1 MHKVSGACRVLVN
14 APVTRSAARAE
25 PALPFPEMLARTAC
39 ALALTSVLG
48 CTHGSG
54 TGGVKQPP
62 PPGGPDVAFD
72 IYDGGIHNYFYRQGP
87 IAAHMLVSSGVTP
100 RLLVAFPAGNTGIG
114 VWFEKVAKVTKFDVE
129 SGLVGVQRP
138 DGMRGV
144 QADLTAE
151 TSRLEVRSA
160 VLGSIRTLRDF
171 VYTSTQPPETVHKTT
186 VGPPVVMRRTTA
198 DGTHH
203 VELSIE
209 PMAGTTATLEG
220 GKLVLTA
227 GPDRSIHVRVVGL
240 ADDEPLTPIPMDQ
253 LLTAAPPESSKRD
266 LQALAFLSYKEKLLA
281 GSWRF
286 LTYFGRDTL
295 LSTRLLMPALKPDVI
310 EAALGAV
317 IDRLAPDG
325 DVAHEE
331 DIGDF
336 ATLHHKKQAIRPA
349 DLRQPIHDYKMV
361 DDDFLLAPV
370 LATYVLD
377 TEAGRSRAA
386 QLMSRKTPSGE
397 PFTKA
402 LEHNLEL
409 VIQRSTPFAEKP
421 SPANLVAIKDGLP
434 VGQWRDSEQGLG
446 TGRFAFDVNVAL
458 VPAALE
464 AAARLYESPLLGAKI
479 EAAANARKLAKAWQA
494 AESMFRVELPRET
507 AVAKVTEYAAA
518 QGIDGTAAAASINA
532 PVVFH
537 ALSLDAAGKPIPVM
551 HTDDGFV
558 LMFGSPSAEYLT
570 QVAGRLTRPF
580 PAGLLTPVGIVVANA
595 VFVSDAKI
603 RDLFSRDAY
612 HGAVVWSW
620 QQALLAAGLQRQL
633 ARTDLPAPTRAALE
647 AAQKT
652 LWDVIEANAA
662 QRTGELWTWTTTSK
676 QIVFAPFGQDASHA
690 DESNAAQLWSTVYL
704 GVHRPAAAAK
714 KGTR

>member
-1 MHKVSGACRVLVN
+1 
-14 APVTRSAARAE
+14 
-25 PALPFPEMLARTAC
+25 MLSRTAC
-39 ALALTSVLG
+39 ALALTSALG
-48 CTHGSG
+48 CKSANP
-54 TGGVKQPP
+54 TGGIKQLP
-62 PPGGPDVAFD
+62 PPGGPDVSFD
-72 IYDGGIHNYFYRQGP
+72 VYVGGIHNYFYRQGP
-87 IAAHMLVSSGVTP
+87 IAAHLLASSGESP
-100 RLLVAFPAGNTGIG
+100 RLLVAFPAGNTGVG
-114 VWFEKVAKVTKFDVE
+114 VWFEKVDKVVKLDVDGGV
-129 SGLVGVQRP
+129 SGVQRP

-144 QADLTAE
+144 EATLSADTD
-151 TSRLEVRSA
+151 RLVVRGA

-171 VYTSTQPPETVHKTT
+171 VYTSSVPPEAVHQTT
-186 VGPPVVMRRTTA
+186 IGPPVVLRRTMA

-203 VELSIE
+203 VELRLE
-209 PMAGTTATLEG
+209 PRDGTTASLEG
-220 GKLVLTA
+220 DKLVLVA
-227 GPDRSIHVRVVGL
+227 GNGGAIHVKATAL

-253 LLTAAPPESSKRD
+253 LLTAPPPESSKRD

-331 DIGDF
+331 DIGDY
-336 ATLHHKKQAIRPA
+336 ATLRHLKEAQRPA

-377 TEAGRSRAA
+377 TDEGRARAA
-386 QLMSRKTPSGE
+386 AFFARRTPSGE
-397 PFTKA
+397 SFTKA

-409 VIQRSTPFAEKP
+409 VIQRATPFADKQ
-421 SPANLVAIKDGLP
+421 SPDRLVAIKPGLP

-446 TGRFAFDVNVAL
+446 TGRIAFDVNVAL

-464 AAARLYESPLLGAKI
+464 AAARLYESPLLGANTEKAKAVRGI
-479 EAAANARKLAKAWQA
+479 AKAWQA
-494 AESMFRVELPRET
+494 AEAMFLVELPRET
-507 AVAKVTEYAAA
+507 AVARVTEYAAA
-518 QGIDGTAAAASINA
+518 QGIDGSAAAASITGPIA
-532 PVVFH
+532 FH
-537 ALSLDAAGKPIPVM
+537 ALSLDAAGTPIPVM

-558 LMFGSPSAEYLT
+558 LMFGTPSPAYLA

-595 VFVSDAKI
+595 AFVTDPKI
-603 RDLFSRDAY
+603 RDLFTRDAY

-620 QQALLAAGLQRQL
+620 QQALLAAGLERQL
-633 ARTDLPAPTRAALE
+633 ARTDLPASTRTALE
-647 AAQKT
+647 TAQTT
-652 LWDVIEANAA
+652 LWNVIEANAA
-662 QRTGELWTWTTTSK
+662 QRTGELWTWTPK
-676 QIVFAPFGQDASHA
+676 DKKIVFAPFGQDASHA

-704 GVHRPAAAAK
+704 GVHRPAA
-714 KGTR
+714 KGAR